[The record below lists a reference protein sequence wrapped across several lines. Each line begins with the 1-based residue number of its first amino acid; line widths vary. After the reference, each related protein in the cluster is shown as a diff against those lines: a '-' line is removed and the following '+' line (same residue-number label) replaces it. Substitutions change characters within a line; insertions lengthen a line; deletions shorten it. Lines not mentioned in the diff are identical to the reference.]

1 MISKP
6 TVNCEGAPQPPI
18 LTAFDEAHAHARG
31 LAGGLADE
39 AFGATPGTEAAVVIG
54 GLWASGIAMRTPA
67 VALLGAGKFRNPARL
82 RAAGEAAGI
91 VRRPA
96 VTQRGQNIATAKL
109 VAKEMR
115 RRRHHGRVR
124 RFCRHPVDPGEME
137 SADAAGLV
145 AAGTGDVVEPTLEA
159 ADR

>member
-6 TVNCEGAPQPPI
+6 TVNCEEAPKRPI

-39 AFGATPGTEAAVVIG
+39 AFGATPGTKAAVVIG
-54 GLWASGIAMRTPA
+54 SLWASGIAMRAPA
-67 VALLGAGKFRNPARL
+67 VAIFGAGKFGTPARL

-96 VTQRGQNIATAKL
+96 VAQRGQNIATADL
-109 VAKEMR
+109 VAEKMR
-115 RRRHHGRVR
+115 RRRHHG
-124 RFCRHPVDPGEME
+124 
-137 SADAAGLV
+137 
-145 AAGTGDVVEPTLEA
+145 
-159 ADR
+159 